1 MVKGLLLE
9 TFDTREHARLSQQCI
24 VTLFPPLC
32 ECCALFPLQ
41 GQTTRF
47 TKVVSL
53 VVGLGLTANRRI
65 ARAEPSGARI
75 RVMSNARGSRSRF
88 TYFKTYIG
96 SLNFFNTQRPRCL
109 RGCGQLAA
117 YRVARIA
124 MNVRVTTR
132 GGLEKEIENY
142 AARE

>member
-1 MVKGLLLE
+1 MRACRNNVSSPFFHHCANAAHSLPS
-9 TFDTREHARLSQQCI
+9 TRANY
-24 VTLFPPLC
+24 
-32 ECCALFPLQ
+32 
-41 GQTTRF
+41 
-47 TKVVSL
+47 SL
-53 VVGLGLTANRRI
+53 YEGGK
-65 ARAEPSGARI
+65 PSGRPWSHRESTNSKSRTVGRARI

-88 TYFKTYIG
+88 TYFKTYIN

-124 MNVRVTTR
+124 SIDVRVTTR